1 MFLIH
6 GTYPDLKQ
14 LLSQEDA
21 WNENKNLEKYCMVVQ
36 ERGSIEERRS
46 GFYQTLKCHKFVC
59 IMDSR
64 NRFLNLNKEVMRI

>member
-46 GFYQTLKCHKFVC
+46 GFYQTLKCQWV
-59 IMDSR
+59 
-64 NRFLNLNKEVMRI
+64 FLQLMPIQDKKLNYFIY